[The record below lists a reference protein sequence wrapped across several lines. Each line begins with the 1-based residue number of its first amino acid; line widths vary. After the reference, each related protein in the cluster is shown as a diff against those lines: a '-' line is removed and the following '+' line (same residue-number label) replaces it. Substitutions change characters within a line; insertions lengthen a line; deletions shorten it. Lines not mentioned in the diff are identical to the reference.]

1 MSQYFLCRR
10 EHRWTLYVVGTYYPL
25 MKPRHLKS
33 SERTSKR
40 LPASGFPILE
50 HDPSPLAIIEPRR
63 VYKSIDAPKHCVL
76 CFFQDVIDDLIL
88 NGGAR
93 EIDHAISEVGRHP
106 VYELEF
112 GGKRLAVAH
121 PRVGAPMAA
130 AMLDRCVARGMRKF
144 IACGGAG
151 VLDSKIAVGHIVVPT
166 AAIRDEGTSYHYLP
180 PAREVAP
187 HPRALAAIEKTLKRN
202 GLDYIVAK
210 TWTTDGLFRETRAR
224 MLSRKHEGCLTVEM
238 EAAAFFAVA
247 QFRRVQFGQ
256 ILYGGDDLS
265 ARWDHRNWNRH
276 QIRERLFTL
285 AAEACLSM

>member
-1 MSQYFLCRR
+1 MKARR
-10 EHRWTLYVVGTYYPL
+10 RVQ
-25 MKPRHLKS
+25 S
-33 SERTSKR
+33 SKR
-40 LPASGFPILE
+40 LARRQFPILE
-50 HDPSPLAIIEPRR
+50 YDPSPTAIIEPRR
-63 VYKSIDAPKHCVL
+63 VYKSGGWPTHCVL

-88 NGGAR
+88 NAGAR

-106 VYELEF
+106 VYELDFE
-112 GGKRLAVAH
+112 GKRIAVVH
-121 PRVGAPMAA
+121 PRTGAAMAA
-130 AMLDRCVARGMRKF
+130 AMLDRCIARGARKF

-151 VLDSKIAVGHIVVPT
+151 VLDSKIAVGHIVVPI

-180 PAREVAP
+180 PAREVVP
-187 HPRALAAIEKTLKRN
+187 HPRALAAIEKTLKSN

-224 MLSRKHEGCLTVEM
+224 MRARKREGCLTVEM

-265 ARWDHRNWNRH
+265 ARWDHRNWTRH
-276 QIRERLFTL
+276 QIRERLFAI
-285 AAEACLSM
+285 AAQACLSM

>member
-1 MSQYFLCRR
+1 
-10 EHRWTLYVVGTYYPL
+10 VG
-25 MKPRHLKS
+25 KPRRPKS
-33 SERTSKR
+33 SRPLAAR
-40 LPASGFPILE
+40 PFPILE
-50 HDPSPLAIIEPRR
+50 YDPSPAAIIEPRR
-63 VYKSIDAPKHCVL
+63 VYKSIDVPRHCVL

-112 GGKRLAVAH
+112 GRKRLAVVH
-121 PRVGAPMAA
+121 PRTGAAMAA
-130 AMLDRCVARGMRKF
+130 AMLDRCIARGARKF
-144 IACGGAG
+144 VACGGAG
-151 VLDSKIAVGHIVVPT
+151 VLDSKIAVGHIVVPS

-180 PAREVAP
+180 PSREVAP
-187 HPRALAAIEKTLKRN
+187 HPRALAAIEDTLRRN

-224 MLSRKHEGCLTVEM
+224 MLARKREGCLTVEM

-265 ARWDHRNWNRH
+265 ARWDHRNWTRH
-276 QIRERLFTL
+276 QIRARLFAL

>member
-1 MSQYFLCRR
+1 MKSRR
-10 EHRWTLYVVGTYYPL
+10 R
-25 MKPRHLKS
+25 KS
-33 SERTSKR
+33 SASTTKR
-40 LPASGFPILE
+40 LTTRPFPIIE
-50 HDPSPLAIIEPRR
+50 YDPCPTAIIEPRS
-63 VYKSIDAPKHCVL
+63 VYKRIDIPKHCVL

-93 EIDHAISEVGRHP
+93 EIDHAESEVGRHP
-106 VYELEF
+106 VYEVEID
-112 GGKRLAVAH
+112 GKRLAVVH
-121 PRVGAPMAA
+121 PRIGGAMAA
-130 AMLDRCVARGMRKF
+130 AMLDRLIARGARKF

-151 VLDSKIAVGHIVVPT
+151 VLDSKIAVGHIVVPS
-166 AAIRDEGTSYHYLP
+166 AAIRDEGASYHYLP
-180 PAREVAP
+180 PSREVAP

-202 GLDYIVAK
+202 RLDYIVAK

-224 MLSRKHEGCLTVEM
+224 MLARKREGCLTVEM

-256 ILYGGDDLS
+256 ILYGGDDLGGD
-265 ARWDHRNWNRH
+265 AWDHRNWNRH

>member
-1 MSQYFLCRR
+1 MKRR
-10 EHRWTLYVVGTYYPL
+10 RRKRSARKTKPL
-25 MKPRHLKS
+25 P
-33 SERTSKR
+33 ERQ
-40 LPASGFPILE
+40 FPILE
-50 HDPSPLAIIEPRR
+50 YDPSIPAIIEPRR
-63 VYKSIDAPKHCVL
+63 VYKAIDIPRHCVL

-106 VYELEF
+106 VYEVEIA
-112 GGKRLAVAH
+112 GKRLGVVH
-121 PRVGAPMAA
+121 PRIGAAMAA
-130 AMLDRCVARGMRKF
+130 AMFDRLIARGARKF

-151 VLDSKIAVGHIVVPT
+151 VLDSKITVGHVIVPNS
-166 AAIRDEGTSYHYLP
+166 AIRDEGASYHYLP

-202 GLDYIVAK
+202 GIDYIVAK

-224 MLSRKHEGCLTVEM
+224 MLARKREGCLTVEM

-256 ILYGGDDLS
+256 ILYGGDDL
-265 ARWDHRNWNRH
+265 AGDDWDHRNWTRH
-276 QIRERLFTL
+276 QVRERLFQL
-285 AAEACLSM
+285 AAEACLML